1 MIIEIL
7 DNDHDQDNNH
17 DQDDQKSKTQRARLG
32 STRGALKMKVG
43 SWSAISLH
51 QMQFFC
57 PIGLSL
63 TKYLL
68 VQYGDTDH
76 EDDDNNDDNDDDVE
90 YLVDGMSVKD
100 ETSTLASTAS
110 GCIPASPNIVVAES
124 DDHDGEW

>member
-7 DNDHDQDNNH
+7 DNDHDQDKNH
-17 DQDDQKSKTQRARLG
+17 DQDDQKSTTQRARLG

-63 TKYLL
+63 REIFKNEDRDFLRPGTRRGGAGSERGKK
-68 VQYGDTDH
+68 GH
-76 EDDDNNDDNDDDVE
+76 EGFLKKCFFKNH
-90 YLVDGMSVKD
+90 
-100 ETSTLASTAS
+100 
-110 GCIPASPNIVVAES
+110 IES
-124 DDHDGEW
+124 F